1 MAWKGIWWRTLKN
14 KCPRDTDGC
23 QSGAY
28 QGGASGSM
36 ALPNSAESVRNWL
49 WWLNIEKEISWE
61 KLGANLG
68 VPGGTLWDIASGKP
82 VPRKWRKQLG
92 LTVFRD
98 LYAMPISE
106 LRWAIRNRR

>member
-1 MAWKGIWWRTLKN
+1 MTPQYAIRSDVTVSAALNHAHDTTRLKWSEMA
-14 KCPRDTDGC
+14 
-23 QSGAY
+23 
-28 QGGASGSM
+28 
-36 ALPNSAESVRNWL
+36 
-49 WWLNIEKEISWE
+49 EI
-61 KLGANLG
+61 LG
-68 VPGGTLWDIASGKP
+68 VPAGTLWDIASGKP